1 MTSLL
6 KKFADDEFGNA
17 VIDWTVLG
25 AGALMM
31 AIAVVLTVVDPSED
45 IAADGKSPVELLET
59 AKQSV

>member
-25 AGALMM
+25 TGALMM

-45 IAADGKSPVELLET
+45 FAADQGSPVEVLES
-59 AKQSV
+59 ANPSV